1 MKKSLNVDD
10 AKNIVQALLGHSVDV
25 KLNRGRNKIKRY
37 KGVVSEA
44 HSNVFVINLTNEI
57 FDRISCSYVDLVCGE
72 IALKER
78 VSPAGQA

>member
-10 AKNIVQALLGHSVDV
+10 AKNMVQALLGRSVDV

-57 FDRISCSYVDLVCGE
+57 FDRISCSYIDLVCGE
-72 IALKER
+72 IALQEHAA
-78 VSPAGQA
+78 PTGQA